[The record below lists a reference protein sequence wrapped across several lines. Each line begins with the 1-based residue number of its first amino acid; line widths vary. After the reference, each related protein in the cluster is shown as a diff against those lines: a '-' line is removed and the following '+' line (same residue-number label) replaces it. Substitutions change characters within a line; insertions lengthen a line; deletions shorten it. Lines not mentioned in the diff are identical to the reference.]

1 MHFTGRI
8 RSKGENRKYHYM
20 DEARQ
25 KCLKRRSWPMKRF
38 LRAMALLGMLS
49 HMNGFAQ
56 DPGIDSAKIRFQE
69 NTHPV
74 ILDEQSK
81 IISWITPRSKACD
94 IFLHQR
100 WNFIKN
106 HVPLSPGPAPRSRY
120 PQYYFY
126 CAYRPKNGVLEPDL
140 WMNDVGEKIPNW
152 FESARL
158 YYAYTGD
165 SSVMIIVEKLINYAI
180 DHGTTPASFAWPNFP
195 HTANNAGDTLFRGF
209 TSAKRFSLHEIQVD
223 HASEMG
229 LTFYRL
235 YLYTGNEKYKTAA
248 LDVANTLAKKAR
260 PGSATQ
266 SPWPYRVIMDTGKV
280 TSEYGANWTGAYT
293 LLNALA
299 YAKLGDVASYKK
311 ACGYVKDFLLRYP
324 LKSGYWT
331 DGHSDN
337 AVKSNT
343 YKSNLSASNFKLFLF
358 DFPDFDPNRNQDIPK
373 LIKWTEEN
381 FIERGAPG
389 EPANMW
395 GANVVG
401 EQDDFLFK
409 MDYQTARYA
418 AECARWYAIS
428 HDESYREKAYRAL
441 NWVTYC
447 SDSNGL
453 AFESPLSKG
462 ISSWWSDCYG
472 EAPRMFYHAFSAV
485 PEWAPP
491 GEDHILYSEAVL
503 KNVSYLPKEVHYT
516 PTDRNGIEYLRLS
529 FKPASIRV
537 NGNNIRMRSDLVNEG
552 YLLKDLGSGD
562 YAVTIKRM
570 RKGPVIISGI

>member
-1 MHFTGRI
+1 MDMRKKQNLLVI
-8 RSKGENRKYHYM
+8 LNRKM
-20 DEARQ
+20 TVARSI
-25 KCLKRRSWPMKRF
+25 LFPFVVMA
-38 LRAMALLGMLS
+38 AMAIVSPRGAW
-49 HMNGFAQ
+49 AQ
-56 DPGIDSAKIRFQE
+56 GQQADSAKIRFQQ

-74 ILDEQSK
+74 LLDSQAK
-81 IISWITPRSKACD
+81 IVPRISPPSRAYD
-94 IFLHQR
+94 VFLRQR
-100 WNFIKN
+100 WNFIKH
-106 HVPLSPGPAPRSRY
+106 HVPLSPGPPPRSRY

-126 CAYRPKNGVLEPDL
+126 CAYRPKDGELQPDL

-165 SSVMIIVEKLINYAI
+165 TSVMNIVEKLINYSI
-180 DHGTTPASFAWPNFP
+180 DHGTTPATFSWPEFP
-195 HTANNAGDTLFRGF
+195 HTTTNAGDTLFRGF

-229 LTFYRL
+229 LAFYRL
-235 YLYTGNEKYKTAA
+235 YLYTGKEKYKTAA
-248 LDVANTLAKKAR
+248 LNVANTLAKKVR
-260 PGSATQ
+260 RGTATR
-266 SPWPYRVIMDTGKV
+266 SPWPYLVIMDTGEI

-293 LLNALA
+293 LLSALIEA
-299 YAKLGDVASYKK
+299 NTGDVDAYKK

-324 LKSGYWT
+324 LRTGYWT

-358 DFPDFDPNRNQDIPK
+358 DFPQFDPNRERDIPK
-373 LIKWTEEN
+373 LIQWTEEN
-381 FIERGAPG
+381 FVDRSAPG
-389 EPANMW
+389 EPGHMW
-395 GANVVG
+395 GANIVG

-428 HDESYREKAYRAL
+428 GDESYREKAFRAL

-447 SDSNGL
+447 SDSSGM

-472 EAPRMFYHAFSAV
+472 EGPRMFYHAFAGI
-485 PEWAPP
+485 PEWAPA
-491 GEDHILYSEAVL
+491 GEDHILYSETVL
-503 KNVSYLPKEVHYT
+503 KNVTYRPQEVRYT
-516 PTDRNGIEYLRLS
+516 ATDPDGIEYLRLS
-529 FKPASIRV
+529 FRPAVIAV
-537 NGNNIRMRSDLVNEG
+537 NGKNINVRRDLLEEG
-552 YLLKDLGSGD
+552 YNVRALGGGD
-562 YAVTIKRM
+562 FAVTVRRM
-570 RKGPVIISGI
+570 SQGQVVISEK